1 MCVQRKTREVVFS
14 GVPGYQVK
22 RMAFPDIL
30 AAFPLMLGDRDITEH
45 E

>member
-1 MCVQRKTREVVFS
+1 MCIQRKARVVGFS
-14 GVPGYQVK
+14 GLPEYQVK

-30 AAFPLMLGDRDITEH
+30 ATFPLMLVDRDITEH